1 MEAAKIKRYLLI
13 TNNGD
18 EYYRNDGESIR
29 GKDEDIQKLEL
40 SVRISSAALHN
51 GKKVHI
57 PRTLADKHCSA
68 YTYVYVCVLTK
79 CTVHS
84 TGTNTNTHT
93 LQKIINTP
101 SVCPTI
107 VK

>member
-1 MEAAKIKRYLLI
+1 MSLWEKNGSSKNKK
-13 TNNGD
+13 TFVDHNNGD

-40 SVRISSAALHN
+40 SVRISSVALHN

-79 CTVHS
+79 MYCTFHRY
-84 TGTNTNTHT
+84 
-93 LQKIINTP
+93 
-101 SVCPTI
+101 
-107 VK
+107 